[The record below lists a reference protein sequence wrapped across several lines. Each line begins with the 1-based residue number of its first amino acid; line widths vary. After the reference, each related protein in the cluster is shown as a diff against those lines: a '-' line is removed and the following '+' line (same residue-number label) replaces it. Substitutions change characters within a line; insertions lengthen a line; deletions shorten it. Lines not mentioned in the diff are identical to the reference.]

1 MKSLYQMTI
10 RLPMEKAELLDKIR
24 KEKGISWNA
33 LAESAFD
40 EYLKT
45 VTAPAE
51 PKKVNNTEPKIALL
65 SEKKKE
71 EKEDA
76 EPDTSLDMSKLNLS
90 LGDDTDG
97 QI

>member
-24 KEKGISWNA
+24 KSKGISWNA

-51 PKKVNNTEPKIALL
+51 PEKVNNTEPKIALL

-71 EKEDA
+71 EKPEIA
-76 EPDTSLDMSKLNLS
+76 PDTTLDMSKLKLS
-90 LGDDTDG
+90 IGGDDEHG
-97 QI
+97 I

>member
-40 EYLKT
+40 EYLKN
-45 VTAPAE
+45 VTAPKE
-51 PKKVNNTEPKIALL
+51 TPKVNNTEPNIALL

-71 EKEDA
+71 EKADIT
-76 EPDTSLDMSKLNLS
+76 PDTTLDMSKLKLNL
-90 LGDDTDG
+90 GADDDHG
-97 QI
+97 I

>member
-10 RLPMEKAELLDKIR
+10 RLPMEKAELIDKLR
-24 KEKGISWNA
+24 KEMGMSWNA
-33 LAESAFD
+33 IAELAFD

-51 PKKVNNTEPKIALL
+51 PEKVNNTEPKIALL

-71 EKEDA
+71 EKADIA
-76 EPDTSLDMSKLNLS
+76 PDTTLDMSKLKLNL
-90 LGDDTDG
+90 GADDEHG
-97 QI
+97 I